1 MYNYY
6 SLSFYIIILTVEVD
20 VDVVILLPIIMII
33 IWYLVSNYKVPW
45 SVARVYCNFY
55 GETV

>member
-6 SLSFYIIILTVEVD
+6 SLSFYIIILTVD

>member
-1 MYNYY
+1 MYNNY
-6 SLSFYIIILTVEVD
+6 SLSFYIIILTVD